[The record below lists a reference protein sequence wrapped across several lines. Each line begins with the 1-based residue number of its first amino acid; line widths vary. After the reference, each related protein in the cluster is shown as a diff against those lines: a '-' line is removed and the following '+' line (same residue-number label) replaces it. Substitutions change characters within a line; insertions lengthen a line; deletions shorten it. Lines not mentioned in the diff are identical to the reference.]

1 MLLPLPEFDS
11 EEIVKNINTLII
23 GIGNR
28 LRQDDAAG
36 PFLIDILKEKEL
48 PPHVML
54 LEDKGEPANLMNG
67 WKACDTVI
75 LIDSVISGAPVG
87 TIHDV
92 DLSNDPLP
100 NTFGQT
106 SSHAIGLA
114 EAVELGR
121 AMENLP
127 ARVLFYGI
135 EGRRFEIGQSMSPEV
150 EQALDPL
157 AEKILQPLK

>member
-1 MLLPLPEFDS
+1 MAEKLLILG
-11 EEIVKNINTLII
+11 V
-23 GIGNR
+23 GNR

-36 PFLIDILKEKEL
+36 PFVIDRLKEKEL
-48 PPHVML
+48 PSHVTL

-67 WKACDTVI
+67 WKTCETLI
-75 LIDSVISGAPVG
+75 LVDSVLSGEPIG
-87 TIHDV
+87 TIHRA

-121 AMENLP
+121 AMGNLP

-135 EGRRFEIGQSMSPEV
+135 EGRRFEIGQAISPEV

-157 AEKILQPLK
+157 AEKILKTINDITV